1 MLYLEILYASI
12 VLLVMAVIAVVV
24 YIVQFYDS
32 EPLVARKTPED
43 PLSASQIKLFNGLKM
58 RGSKV

>member
-32 EPLVARKTPED
+32 EPLVARKTPEEPAVSEPD
-43 PLSASQIKLFNGLKM
+43 KI
-58 RGSKV
+58 V

>member
-32 EPLVARKTPED
+32 EPLVSTKTPEEPGVSEPD
-43 PLSASQIKLFNGLKM
+43 KI
-58 RGSKV
+58 V

>member
-24 YIVQFYDS
+24 YIIQFYDL
-32 EPLVARKTPED
+32 EPLVTTKTPEE
-43 PLSASQIKLFNGLKM
+43 PPASEPDKI
-58 RGSKV
+58 V

>member
-24 YIVQFYDS
+24 YIIQFYDS
-32 EPLVARKTPED
+32 EPLANTKTPEELAVSEPD
-43 PLSASQIKLFNGLKM
+43 KI
-58 RGSKV
+58 V

>member
-12 VLLVMAVIAVVV
+12 VLLVMAVIVVVV

-32 EPLVARKTPED
+32 EPLVATKTPEE
-43 PLSASQIKLFNGLKM
+43 SAVSEPDKIA
-58 RGSKV
+58 

>member
-12 VLLVMAVIAVVV
+12 VLLVIAVITVVV

-32 EPLVARKTPED
+32 EPLVTTKTPEEPVVSEPD
-43 PLSASQIKLFNGLKM
+43 KI
-58 RGSKV
+58 V

>member
-24 YIVQFYDS
+24 YIIQFYDL
-32 EPLVARKTPED
+32 EPLVTTKTT
-43 PLSASQIKLFNGLKM
+43 LRQQQSQMDAGISGTFVPV
-58 RGSKV
+58 R

>member
-12 VLLVMAVIAVVV
+12 VLLVMAVIVVVV

-32 EPLVARKTPED
+32 EPLVTTKTPEEPAVSEPD
-43 PLSASQIKLFNGLKM
+43 KF
-58 RGSKV
+58 V